1 MKVMTQI
8 NGGISMKIMEKYGK
22 KLKTEELI
30 VKMMQLVEKL
40 VIKDKCNYYWIK
52 KLLRNKLL
60 E

>member
-1 MKVMTQI
+1 MTEI

-60 E
+60 K

>member
-1 MKVMTQI
+1 
-8 NGGISMKIMEKYGK
+8 MKIMEKYGK